1 MHSGFVSIIGRPNVG
16 KSTLLNTVIG
26 EKIAIVSNKPQ
37 TTRNR
42 LQGIYTSDKGQ
53 IIFVDTPGIH
63 KPKHLLGEYMV
74 SVSERSLA
82 EVDLV
87 YYVVDVTQKFGG
99 GEQYIIDQLQNLQTP
114 VFLILNKID
123 LVSEEM
129 LQQVQR
135 EFTDKMRFAEIIP
148 LSALTKEN
156 MERLLDL
163 TFDYLPPG
171 PLYYPKDDLTDQ
183 PIYFL
188 VMEIIREKALLLTH
202 DEIPHSLAVEIEEF
216 KNDSKNRKYIRA
228 FIYTE
233 RDSQKGIIIG
243 KQGQMLKEIG
253 SLARADI
260 EALLNER
267 VYLDLWVKV
276 KKKWRDNEA
285 QLKKLGY
292 KLETEHQ

>member
-1 MHSGFVSIIGRPNVG
+1 M
-16 KSTLLNTVIG
+16 
-26 EKIAIVSNKPQ
+26 SNKPQ

-148 LSALTKEN
+148 FTRCCASPKRRRGRAGCCTRGTTTPYWTRNAFAACSPDTRSRSA
-156 MERLLDL
+156 
-163 TFDYLPPG
+163 PP
-171 PLYYPKDDLTDQ
+171 
-183 PIYFL
+183 
-188 VMEIIREKALLLTH
+188 
-202 DEIPHSLAVEIEEF
+202 
-216 KNDSKNRKYIRA
+216 
-228 FIYTE
+228 
-233 RDSQKGIIIG
+233 
-243 KQGQMLKEIG
+243 
-253 SLARADI
+253 
-260 EALLNER
+260 
-267 VYLDLWVKV
+267 
-276 KKKWRDNEA
+276 
-285 QLKKLGY
+285 
-292 KLETEHQ
+292 ETWG